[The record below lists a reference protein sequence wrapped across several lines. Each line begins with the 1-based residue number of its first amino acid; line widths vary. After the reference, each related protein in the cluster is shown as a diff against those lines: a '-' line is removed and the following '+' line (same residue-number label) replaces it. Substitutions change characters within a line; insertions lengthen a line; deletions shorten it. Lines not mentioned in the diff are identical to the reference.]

1 MGRNRKKHKKKQ
13 KEKVI
18 NYSVKNTVPASNET
32 IAPIEAK
39 SIVKKSVNWSKVKI
53 MPTGRG
59 RRGPIYV

>member
-18 NYSVKNTVPASNET
+18 NYSVKNIVPTASET
-32 IAPIEAK
+32 ISPIDAK
-39 SIVKKSVNWSKVKI
+39 SIVKKSVNWSNMRV
-53 MPTGRG
+53 MTTGRG